1 MKQTIE
7 LTSLEAAKA
16 KPLLSP
22 ALYAALRALLRGLST
37 HRAEPGVALA
47 VTLELAEAAMQGTV
61 HLVCRVE
68 PGASDAI
75 PPEVAEEGLEDIP
88 APLRRSIAPF
98 AALLDTVPSD
108 LAALIRCRA
117 AYLAEGEI
125 QTEEILF
132 NHPATVRLG
141 KRELVLDLAA
151 EADDS
156 EVSGEGHCTCG
167 GHGR

>member
-1 MKQTIE
+1 MKQIIE
-7 LTSLEAAKA
+7 LTSLEASKT
-16 KPLLSP
+16 KSLLSP
-22 ALYAALRALLRGLST
+22 ALYATLRGLLRGLSA
-37 HRAEPGVALA
+37 HRAEPGVVLA
-47 VTLELAEAAMQGTV
+47 TTLELAEATVQGVV

-68 PGASDAI
+68 PGSSEAI
-75 PPEVAEEGLEDIP
+75 PPEVVEDGLEDIP

-98 AALLDTVPSD
+98 AALLDTVSPD

-141 KRELVLDLAA
+141 KRKVVLDLAA

-156 EVSGEGHCTCG
+156 EVSGEAHCTCG